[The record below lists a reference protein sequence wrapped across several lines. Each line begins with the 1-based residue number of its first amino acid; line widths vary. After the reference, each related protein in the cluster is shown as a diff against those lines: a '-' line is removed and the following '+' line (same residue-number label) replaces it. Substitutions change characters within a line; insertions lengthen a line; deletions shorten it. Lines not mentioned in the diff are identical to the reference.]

1 MLQGIW
7 HVAFHVADVE
17 RSIAFYE
24 ALGMTLVHRQ
34 EQSNAYTSSLV
45 GYPDAAIRVAQLAL
59 PGVAPGASRH
69 HLELVEYVAPPPQS
83 VPLERRTAGTAHL
96 AFQVTD
102 ITADYERLRAA
113 GVVFVSPPNEITA
126 GVNRGGSACYFLDPD
141 GITLEL
147 VQPPVR
153 REDAAAV

>member
-1 MLQGIW
+1 MLEGIW
-7 HVAFHVADVE
+7 HVAFHVADID

-59 PGVAPGASRH
+59 PGADPGVSRH
-69 HLELVEYVAPPPQS
+69 HLELVEYVTPAPQS
-83 VPLERRTAGTAHL
+83 IPLERSTAGTAHL
-96 AFQVTD
+96 AFVVAD
-102 ITADYERLRAA
+102 IAADYGRLRDA

-126 GVNRGGSACYFLDPD
+126 GVNRGGFACYLLDPD

-147 VQPPVR
+147 VQPPLR
-153 REDAAAV
+153 REDAASA

>member
-7 HVAFHVADVE
+7 HVAFHVSDIE

-45 GYPDAAIRVAQLAL
+45 GYPDARIRVAQLAL
-59 PGVAPGASRH
+59 PGLDRGVSRH
-69 HLELVEYVAPPPQS
+69 HLELVEYVAPSPTRP
-83 VPLERRTAGTAHL
+83 PLERRTAGTAHL
-96 AFQVTD
+96 AFSVAD
-102 ITADYERLRAA
+102 IAADYARLRHT
-113 GVVFVSPPNEITA
+113 GVPFVSPPNEITA
-126 GVNRGGSACYFLDPD
+126 GVNRGGFACYLLDPD

-153 REDAAAV
+153 RDEAASD

>member
-1 MLQGIW
+1 MLQQIW
-7 HVAFHVADVE
+7 HVAFHGADID

-45 GYPDAAIRVAQLAL
+45 GYRNAAIRVAQLAL
-59 PGVAPGASRH
+59 PGIDPGVSRH
-69 HLELVEYVAPPPQS
+69 HLELVEYVSPETQS
-83 VPLERRTAGTAHL
+83 IPLERRTAGTAHL
-96 AFQVTD
+96 AFAVAD
-102 ITADYERLRAA
+102 IAADHARLSAA
-113 GVVFVSPPNEITA
+113 GVEFVSPPNEITA
-126 GVNRGGSACYFLDPD
+126 GVNRGGSACYLLDPD

-153 REDAAAV
+153 RNDATSV

>member
-7 HVAFHVADVE
+7 HVAFHVADIE

-45 GYPDAAIRVAQLAL
+45 GYPGAAIRVAQLAL
-59 PGVAPGASRH
+59 PGAHPRPSGH
-69 HLELVEYVAPPPQS
+69 HLELVEYVSPETER

-96 AFQVTD
+96 AFAVDD
-102 ITADYERLRAA
+102 IAADYERLRAA
-113 GVVFVSPPNEITA
+113 GVVFVSPPNAITA

-147 VQPPVR
+147 VQPPAR
-153 REDAAAV
+153 RADAAIA